1 MMFGTFHRKKKKLT
15 RIILV
20 TGASKGIGAA
30 TARRLARDG
39 FDVALH
45 YNSDA
50 DGAGLVADDVR
61 AAGRQAYLLQFD
73 LAERQSAREVL
84 EAFVA
89 GHGAP
94 YGLVLNAGIARDAPF
109 PALEGSDWDAVLRT
123 NLDGFYN
130 VANPLVMPMIQR
142 RQGGR
147 IVALTSIAGLAG
159 NRGQVNYAAS
169 KAGIIGAVKSL
180 ALELAKRRITVNAV
194 APGIIETQMTEG
206 LPADQLEALI
216 PMRRYGTADEVA
228 ATVAFLCGDDA
239 AYITR
244 QVISV
249 NGGML

>member
-1 MMFGTFHRKKKKLT
+1 MTET
-15 RIILV
+15 ILV

-30 TARRLARDG
+30 TAKRLARDG
-39 FDVALH
+39 YDVIVH
-45 YNSDA
+45 YHSDR
-50 DGAGLVADDVR
+50 DGAQRVLDDITAMGRTGRLIRFDIADRDATR
-61 AAGRQAYLLQFD
+61 TA
-73 LAERQSAREVL
+73 L
-84 EAFVA
+84 EADIA
-89 GHGAP
+89 AHGAP
-94 YGLVLNAGIARDAPF
+94 FGVVLNAGLTRDAAF
-109 PALEGSDWDAVLRT
+109 PALEDDDWDAVLHT

-130 VANPLVMPMIQR
+130 VIKPLIMPMIQR
-142 RQGGR
+142 RKGGR

-180 ALELAKRRITVNAV
+180 ALELAKRKITVNAV
-194 APGIIETQMTEG
+194 APGVIETQMTDE
-206 LPADQLEALI
+206 LPADEVKKMI

-228 ATVAFLCGDDA
+228 ATIAFLCGDDA

>member
-1 MMFGTFHRKKKKLT
+1 MTET
-15 RIILV
+15 ILV

-30 TARRLARDG
+30 TAKRLARDG
-39 FDVALH
+39 YDVIVH
-45 YNSDA
+45 YHSDR
-50 DGAGLVADDVR
+50 DGAQRVLDDVT
-61 AAGRQAYLLQFD
+61 AVGRTGRLIRFD
-73 LAERQSAREVL
+73 IADRDATRTAL
-84 EAFVA
+84 EADIA
-89 GHGAP
+89 EHGAP
-94 YGLVLNAGIARDAPF
+94 FGVVLNAGMTRDAAF
-109 PALEGSDWDAVLRT
+109 PALEDDDWDAVLHT

-130 VANPLVMPMIQR
+130 VIKPLIMPMIQR
-142 RQGGR
+142 RKGGR

-180 ALELAKRRITVNAV
+180 ALELAKRKITVNAV
-194 APGIIETQMTEG
+194 APGVIETQMTDE
-206 LPADQLEALI
+206 LPADEVKKMI

-228 ATVAFLCGDDA
+228 ATIAFLCGDDA

>member
-1 MMFGTFHRKKKKLT
+1 MTET
-15 RIILV
+15 ILV

-30 TARRLARDG
+30 TAKRLARDG
-39 FDVALH
+39 YDVIVH
-45 YNSDA
+45 YHSDR
-50 DGAGLVADDVR
+50 DGAQRVLDDVT
-61 AAGRQAYLLQFD
+61 AMGRTGRLIRFD
-73 LAERQSAREVL
+73 IADRDATRTAL
-84 EAFVA
+84 EADIA
-89 GHGAP
+89 EHGAP
-94 YGLVLNAGIARDAPF
+94 FGVVLNAGLTRDAAF
-109 PALEGSDWDAVLRT
+109 PALEDDDWDAVLHT

-130 VANPLVMPMIQR
+130 VIKPLIMPMIQR
-142 RQGGR
+142 RKGGR

-180 ALELAKRRITVNAV
+180 ALELAKRKITVNAV
-194 APGIIETQMTEG
+194 APGVIETQMTDE
-206 LPADQLEALI
+206 LPADEVKKMI

-228 ATVAFLCGDDA
+228 ATIAFLCGDDA

>member
-1 MMFGTFHRKKKKLT
+1 MTET
-15 RIILV
+15 ILV

-30 TARRLARDG
+30 TAKRLARDG
-39 FDVALH
+39 YDVIVH
-45 YNSDA
+45 YHSDR
-50 DGAGLVADDVR
+50 DGAQRVLKDVTAMGR
-61 AAGRQAYLLQFD
+61 AARLISFD
-73 LAERQSAREVL
+73 IADRDATRTAL
-84 EAFVA
+84 EADIA
-89 GHGAP
+89 EHGAP
-94 YGLVLNAGIARDAPF
+94 FGVVLNAGLTRDAAF
-109 PALEGSDWDAVLRT
+109 PALEDDDWDAVLHT

-130 VANPLVMPMIQR
+130 VIKPLIMPMIQR
-142 RQGGR
+142 RKGGR

-180 ALELAKRRITVNAV
+180 ALELAKRKITVNAV
-194 APGIIETQMTEG
+194 APGVIETQMTDE
-206 LPADQLEALI
+206 LPADEVKKMI

-228 ATVAFLCGDDA
+228 ATIAFLCGDDA